1 MIKTISN
8 LIRFSYACNKNGSMI
23 QRIFPSTLPAAIGP
37 YSPVT
42 IVGNT
47 VYISGQI
54 PLDPKTGSIEA
65 NGI

>member
-1 MIKTISN
+1 
-8 LIRFSYACNKNGSMI
+8 MI

-42 IVGNT
+42 VVGNT

-54 PLDPKTGSIEA
+54 PLNPKTGNIEG